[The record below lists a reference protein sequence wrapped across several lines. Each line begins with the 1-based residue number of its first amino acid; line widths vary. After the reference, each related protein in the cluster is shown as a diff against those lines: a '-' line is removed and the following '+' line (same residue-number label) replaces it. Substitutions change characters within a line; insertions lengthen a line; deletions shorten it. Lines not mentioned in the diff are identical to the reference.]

1 MPLDLAAVK
10 AARAAMAP
18 GRWGSLKSGWTIS
31 LVGDDDKPLQRGMCA
46 TGSHYPHVGAGYRPD
61 DRDGIVAI
69 VNAAD
74 EMIAEIERLRVLT
87 FADHTPDDVTEAMLR
102 SEVLRLRAELDRVT
116 PYLAAHGAC
125 GYGFTASTKTGGNE

>member
-1 MPLDLAAVK
+1 MPLDLAALK
-10 AARAAMAP
+10 AVRAKMTHGVWDIFLRDWDYTRAGSMWADGDRYVGHFMAYNQ
-18 GRWGSLKSGWTIS
+18 SNL
-31 LVGDDDKPLQRGMCA
+31 C
-46 TGSHYPHVGAGYRPD
+46 
-61 DRDGIVAI
+61 GIVAL